1 MPSSSSPSS
10 SPLLLLLLL
19 AAISAHQSTQTE
31 RSRPPP
37 PVSLRAS
44 SSALR
49 LGTHTLASFL
59 EAASGDPGTPG
70 WAMYTKEFKLPW
82 WCTPYMPPDVGGR
95 GVDMEDGL
103 WISHGCVNCPR
114 SQLAGNMPR
123 NPVLD
128 MPMPVTQ
135 IATGKVTLDKG
146 SPMGRISMWD
156 KAAAGYFN
164 FKAVSET
171 LVPAR
176 RARRG
181 GGRAGGQRHAALP
194 PCPSSYGEL
203 LEAVLL
209 ELGTSKTKT
218 VAKMAMTMTR
228 GGPVESTFTKVDVA
242 TYRKVEAT
250 VKRGIARRA
259 YFKAHPTASEKEFAK
274 YMAEGSARARGERAP
289 SKNTTLCDRH
299 LSTIEKV
306 ILGEPSPLSG
316 SAPSSSSSAPR
327 RRLLDANTNAV
338 ASKGA
343 KKGGKD
349 SSDRVHRDATTRSTE
364 GAAHASPPNG

>member
-1 MPSSSSPSS
+1 M
-10 SPLLLLLLL
+10 
-19 AAISAHQSTQTE
+19 
-31 RSRPPP
+31 
-37 PVSLRAS
+37 SLRAS

-59 EAASGDPGTPG
+59 EEASGDPGTPG

-164 FKAVSET
+164 FKAVSAT

-181 GGRAGGQRHAALP
+181 GGTVQRHAALL

-218 VAKMAMTMTR
+218 KTKTKTVTKMAMTR
-228 GGPVESTFTKVDVA
+228 DGPVESTFTKVDVA

-250 VKRGIARRA
+250 VKQGIARRA
-259 YFKAHPTASEKEFAK
+259 YFKAHPKASEKEFAK
-274 YMAEGSARARGERAP
+274 YMAEGSARARGEKAP

-306 ILGEPSPLSG
+306 ILGGASPLSG
-316 SAPSSSSSAPR
+316 RESSSSSKRR
-327 RRLLDANTNAV
+327 RRLLDANTDTV
-338 ASKGA
+338 VSKGT
-343 KKGGKD
+343 KKGGKE
-349 SSDRVHRDATTRSTE
+349 STDRVHRDVTIATAD
-364 GAAHASPPNG
+364 AAHASPPNG